1 MTDMPKTSSGTAS
14 RFEFLLQDVR
24 YAVRGLRLRP
34 GFAAMVILTL
44 SLGIGANV
52 TMFSILD
59 RLLLRAPDHIVDV
72 DQVVQVNTRWLGNEN
87 VQSSHPY
94 RLYKD
99 LLAVPEFE
107 QVAVTTPSSVVD
119 REYYP
124 LGRGASATRV
134 PGAQVTPNFFPL
146 LGVRPHRGRFFQE
159 DEAGEANPQQLAVI
173 GYNFWQR
180 QFGGRDNA
188 IGSTLD
194 LGTDRYTIVGVAP
207 KGFTGVELS
216 DVDVWIPIAA
226 ANGLRFAKGADWAT
240 TRNSQWL
247 SVIARLKPGVNAERA
262 AAQATAVFRAGERER
277 VAAATNPSPRFRAS
291 PDSQRVELS
300 SILPGKSDKAFGL
313 SARSAEMRVSQL
325 LGGVSIIV
333 LLIACANVANLLLVR
348 AIGRRREIA
357 VRLALGITRAR
368 LVRQLLVEGLLL
380 SILGG
385 AGALLCAQWSS
396 GFIRRMLLGE
406 TAWSDSAIDLR
417 LMLFTVVAA
426 IGTGLLTSLLPALQ
440 ASRPELTSALKAG
453 AREGGGARSR
463 TRSILLAGQAA
474 LAIILLAGAGLFVR
488 SLQNVANTPL
498 GIDID
503 KVLVAGVAHAS
514 VGMSNAEAR
523 EVFRRVTERA
533 TEIPGISAAATSVG
547 LSFGMGWG
555 TSLFVPGREAPA
567 QTNNPSQYAVTPD
580 YFKVLGI
587 RLVDGRLFTPS
598 DRIGSELVAVINET
612 AARTFWPGLN
622 PVGQCVRI
630 GADTMPCTTVI
641 GIVTDA
647 RRQRLVETP
656 TTMIYR
662 PLDQL
667 DPSVYDR
674 SVSFFGFS
682 FIARTTRKPSTLAEP
697 LRRLIQSA
705 GPNMPY
711 AEVRPLADRLG
722 RQTRS
727 WTLGATMFTIFGAL
741 SLLVAAIGLYS
752 VVAFAV
758 AQRLHEFGVRVALG
772 ATGANLVRLTLLRGV
787 MPVVVGM
794 GVGLAVAL
802 GLSRLMEGMLF
813 EMSPRDP
820 TVYATAGA
828 ALLVVAILASL
839 VPARRAAKADPM
851 LALRSD

>member
-1 MTDMPKTSSGTAS
+1 MAQTTSTARVS
-14 RFEFLLQDVR
+14 PLEFVRQDLR

-34 GFAAMVILTL
+34 GFAAMVIITL

-59 RLLLRAPDHIVDV
+59 RLLLRTPTHIVDV
-72 DQVVQVNTRWLGNEN
+72 DRIVQVHSRWYGSPN

-99 LLAVPEFE
+99 LQAGVSEFE

-119 REYYP
+119 RAYYP
-124 LGRGASATRV
+124 LGRGAAAVRI
-134 PGAQVTPNFFPL
+134 PGAQVSPSFFPL

-159 DEAGEANPQQLAVI
+159 DEAGESNPQQLAVI
-173 GYNFWQR
+173 GYAFWQR
-180 QFGGRDNA
+180 QFGGRDDA
-188 IGSTLD
+188 IGKTLY
-194 LGTDRYTIVGVAP
+194 LGTDRFTIVGVAP
-207 KGFTGVELS
+207 EGFTGVELS
-216 DVDVWIPIAA
+216 DLDVWIPIAA
-226 ANGLRFAKGADWAT
+226 ANGLRFAKGADWST
-240 TRNSQWL
+240 TRNSQWVTVL
-247 SVIARLKPGVNAERA
+247 ARLKPDANPERA

-277 VAAATNPSPRFRAS
+277 VAAAVNPSPRFRAS
-291 PDSQRVELS
+291 PDSQSVEFS
-300 SILPGKSDKAFGL
+300 SILPGKSIKAFGL
-313 SARSAEMRVSQL
+313 SANSAEMRVSKL
-325 LGGVSIIV
+325 LGGVAIVV

-357 VRLALGITRAR
+357 VRLALGVTRGR
-368 LVRQLLVEGLLL
+368 LVRQLLAEGIIL
-380 SILGG
+380 SVIGG

-396 GFIRRMLLGE
+396 GFIRTMLLGD
-406 TAWSDSAIDLR
+406 TAWSGAAIDLR
-417 LMLFTVVAA
+417 LMGFTALAA

-440 ASRPELTSALKAG
+440 ASKPDLTSALKAG
-453 AREGGGARSR
+453 VREGGSARSITR
-463 TRSILLAGQAA
+463 TALLAGQAA

-488 SLQNVANTPL
+488 SLRNVANTPL

-503 KVLVAGVAHAS
+503 RVLVAGVAHAS
-514 VGMSNAEAR
+514 VGMSNSEAR
-523 EVFRRVTERA
+523 EVFRRITERA

-555 TSLFVPGREAPA
+555 TSLYVPGREPPS

-587 RLVDGRLFTPS
+587 RLLDGRLFTLS
-598 DRIGSELVAVINET
+598 DRVGTEPVTVINET
-612 AARTFWPGLN
+612 AARTFWPGQN
-622 PVGQCVRI
+622 PIGQCVRI

-641 GIVTDA
+641 GIVTNA

-667 DPSVYDR
+667 DPAVYDNT
-674 SVSFFGFS
+674 VSFFGFS
-682 FIARTTRKPSTLAEP
+682 FIARTTRKPATVAEP

-727 WTLGATMFTIFGAL
+727 WTLGATMFSIFGVL
-741 SLLVAAIGLYS
+741 SLVLSAIGLYS
-752 VVAFAV
+752 VVAFTV
-758 AQRLHEFGVRVALG
+758 AQRVHEYGVRVALG
-772 ATGANLVRLTLLRGV
+772 ATGTSLLRLTVMRGV
-787 MPVVVGM
+787 IPVVAGLGA
-794 GVGLAVAL
+794 GVAIALLAAKLLEGL
-802 GLSRLMEGMLF
+802 LF
-813 EMSPRDP
+813 ELSPRDP
-820 TVYATAGA
+820 TVFLSMS
-828 ALLVVAILASL
+828 ALLVAVSVFASL
-839 VPARRAAKADPM
+839 VPARRAARVDPM
-851 LALRSD
+851 IALRSE